1 MKNNMEDLE
10 QSVNSRIIQS
20 CGKVCQEHNEENCPS
35 ENEREFESLEY
46 EEDAYYSK
54 LTTTPSFDDID
65 ELGDEEVDE
74 LVVHCWRDSNGE
86 IDEIVVDDG
95 NLSVETEF
103 LQEELHDG
111 RKKKKK
117 RTIRVIFQDFSKPY
131 LAKISNS
138 QNYKKFLEL
147 IKAMWK
153 YTFNFSGTMFRSAET
168 AEFHAF
174 LCNQRNNRN
183 REDASLHSAG
193 SLSPSSDTMANEL
206 QGLSL
211 EEQEQQKA
219 EWSAQLAKV
228 EEEIQ
233 TLRHV
238 LANKI
243 KVSQDLKRKLGISVW
258 KELTDDVNQ
267 GLKNVKESHVYQ
279 NVGETFGRLTRTI
292 SANSLYQKTESVLK
306 STAEK
311 TTSILG
317 GFGSGITMKLGQMR
331 NSDSFRS
338 LEERVGSACENI
350 KTKVVPSR
358 SGSTQSFDEALRESE
373 AMRRASAAPSATSPT
388 IPEDKMLS

>member
-1 MKNNMEDLE
+1 M
-10 QSVNSRIIQS
+10 
-20 CGKVCQEHNEENCPS
+20 
-35 ENEREFESLEY
+35 
-46 EEDAYYSK
+46 
-54 LTTTPSFDDID
+54 
-65 ELGDEEVDE
+65 
-74 LVVHCWRDSNGE
+74 SNVPTG
-86 IDEIVVDDG
+86 
-95 NLSVETEF
+95 
-103 LQEELHDG
+103 
-111 RKKKKK
+111 
-117 RTIRVIFQDFSKPY
+117 
-131 LAKISNS
+131 
-138 QNYKKFLEL
+138 
-147 IKAMWK
+147 
-153 YTFNFSGTMFRSAET
+153 
-168 AEFHAF
+168 
-174 LCNQRNNRN
+174 
-183 REDASLHSAG
+183 EDASLHSAG
-193 SLSPSSDTMANEL
+193 SLSPSSDNVANEL

-211 EEQEQQKA
+211 EEQEQHRA
-219 EWSAQLAKV
+219 EWNAELAKV

-267 GLKNVKESHVYQ
+267 GIKNVKESQV
-279 NVGETFGRLTRTI
+279 
-292 SANSLYQKTESVLK
+292 YQKTESVLK

-373 AMRRASAAPSATSPT
+373 AMRRASAGPTVTSPT

>member
-1 MKNNMEDLE
+1 MRGNMASPK
-10 QSVNSRIIQS
+10 QSANTRSNEGHRR
-20 CGKVCQEHNEENCPS
+20 VCQEHAEEDCPS

-46 EEDAYYSK
+46 EEDVYYSK

-65 ELGDEEVDE
+65 ELDDDEVDE
-74 LVVHCWRDSNGE
+74 LVIHCWRDSNGE

-95 NLSVETEF
+95 NLEA
-103 LQEELHDG
+103 ELPPEAGSHDG
-111 RKKKKK
+111 RAKKKK
-117 RTIRVIFQDFSKPY
+117 RRSIRVIFQDLSKPY

-138 QNYKKFLEL
+138 QNYKRFLEL
-147 IKAMWK
+147 VK
-153 YTFNFSGTMFRSAET
+153 
-168 AEFHAF
+168 
-174 LCNQRNNRN
+174 
-183 REDASLHSAG
+183 EDASLHSAG
-193 SLSPSSDTMANEL
+193 SLSPSDSVTNEL
-206 QGLSL
+206 QGLTL
-211 EEQEQQKA
+211 EEQEERKA

-279 NVGETFGRLTRTI
+279 NVGETLGRITRTV
-292 SANSLYQKTESVLK
+292 SGNNLYQKTESVLK

-317 GFGSGITMKLGQMR
+317 GFGSGISMKLGQMR

-358 SGSTQSFDEALRESE
+358 STSTQSFDEALRESE
-373 AMRRASAAPSATSPT
+373 AMRRASAAPSVTSPT
-388 IPEDKMLS
+388 IPEDKLLS